1 MLTPSPAV
9 ASNTV
14 ASSADTPAT
23 SRHTVAP
30 GDTLYN
36 ISRRY
41 NLSVAE
47 LKTLNQ
53 LDGEA
58 VKLGQTLAVK
68 LMATAVAAAA
78 PSASPAKADKA
89 DKPEH
94 KEVRK
99 EYVVQRGDTLFSIAR
114 KFNIDHDDLKKW
126 NPTHAL
132 ARLQPGFKLTL
143 WTSSLR

>member
-1 MLTPSPAV
+1 VAISFTARVCPSF
-9 ASNTV
+9 T
-14 ASSADTPAT
+14 
-23 SRHTVAP
+23 
-30 GDTLYN
+30 
-36 ISRRY
+36 
-41 NLSVAE
+41 
-47 LKTLNQ
+47 
-53 LDGEA
+53 
-58 VKLGQTLAVK
+58 
-68 LMATAVAAAA
+68 
-78 PSASPAKADKA
+78 ASPAKADKA